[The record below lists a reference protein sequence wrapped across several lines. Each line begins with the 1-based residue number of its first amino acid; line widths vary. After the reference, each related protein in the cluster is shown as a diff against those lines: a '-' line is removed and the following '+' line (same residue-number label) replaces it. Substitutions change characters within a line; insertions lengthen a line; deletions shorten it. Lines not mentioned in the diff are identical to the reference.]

1 MRRAGKTGL
10 RPVVAGE
17 CGLNRTDWTTI
28 VMHDL
33 TTLRQAVF
41 TGDAPGALAAARAAL
56 DAGVDPVS
64 IVSNGISPAMAD
76 VGRLFEEGEYFVP
89 DLLMAA
95 RATKEIFTILR
106 PLLAS
111 TGAKPRGHVVL
122 GTVQGD
128 LHDIGK
134 NLVAAMLE
142 GGGYEVTDL
151 GVDVPPEKF
160 VAVLK
165 EKRPNILG
173 LSALLTTT
181 LPAMKTAIE
190 SIDRSGARDG
200 VKIIVGGAPVTQSYA
215 DAIGADGYGENAAAS
230 VELANRLVE
239 A

>member
-1 MRRAGKTGL
+1 
-10 RPVVAGE
+10 
-17 CGLNRTDWTTI
+17 
-28 VMHDL
+28 MHDL

-41 TGDAPGALAAARAAL
+41 TGDAPAALAAAREAL
-56 DAGVDPVS
+56 AAGVNPVS
-64 IVSNGISPAMAD
+64 IVSDGISPAMGD

-111 TGAKPRGHVVL
+111 TGAKPRGQVVL

-160 VAVLK
+160 VAAVQ
-165 EKRPNILG
+165 EKQPHILG

-181 LPAMKTAIE
+181 LPAMKSAIE
-190 SIDRSGARDG
+190 AIDRSGARG
-200 VKIIVGGAPVTQSYA
+200 KVKIIVGGAPVTQSYA
-215 DAIGADGYGENAAAS
+215 EAIGADGYGENAAAS